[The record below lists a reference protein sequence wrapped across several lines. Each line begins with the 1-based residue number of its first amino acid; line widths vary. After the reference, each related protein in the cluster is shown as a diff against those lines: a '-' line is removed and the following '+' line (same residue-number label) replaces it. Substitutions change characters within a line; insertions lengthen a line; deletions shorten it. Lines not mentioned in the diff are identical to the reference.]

1 MSSTKYPISVNQP
14 RTRLLSNAIEKV
26 ALMPWNKWHLKRGIT
41 GTYVVE
47 SVALILWN
55 HWHICRGISGT
66 YSVEGWHLTVESV
79 ALIPW
84 NTHKLFGNAGYLQ
97 GLSGKIIF

>member
-1 MSSTKYPISVNQP
+1 
-14 RTRLLSNAIEKV
+14 
-26 ALMPWNKWHLKRGIT
+26 MPWNG
-41 GTYVVE
+41 GTYAVE

-55 HWHICRGISGT
+55 HWHICREISGT

-84 NTHKLFGNAGYLQ
+84 NTQ
-97 GLSGKIIF
+97 

>member
-1 MSSTKYPISVNQP
+1 MF
-14 RTRLLSNAIEKV
+14 
-26 ALMPWNKWHLKRGIT
+26 
-41 GTYVVE
+41 
-47 SVALILWN
+47 ILWN

-84 NTHKLFGNAGYLQ
+84 NTQIAIPQVIWMYTEQEMLTNHNYIVHKENELIPEALVTALQ
-97 GLSGKIIF
+97 RFQTVVVFPLQNSYRLYS